1 MFRLFKENTKI
12 ALGAIR
18 SQILRTVL
26 TVFII
31 ASGIWALVG
40 ILSAVNALE
49 NSLLSNFAAMGSNT
63 FNISRYDFSSQLN
76 RNSAETRIN
85 PVIDYNQAKA
95 FKDDYTAPFATTSLS
110 FTASSAVEVKY
121 ENKKTD
127 PEVTVVGADEFYFE
141 NSGLKVDQGNVFS
154 EIDILSNLPVC
165 VLGSDF
171 TKNLF
176 KDVNPIGKTVS
187 IRGAKFRVVGVLE
200 EKGSLFGNKQ
210 DLRIFIPIQQARSLF
225 SQPNINY
232 EIKVMVQNKEFLNAD
247 IDEAIL
253 TMRSIRSLHPT
264 QIDNF
269 GISRSD
275 DMINQLKK
283 QTELLTIIALVIGVI
298 TIFGSSI
305 ALMNI
310 MLVSVTERTKEIGIR
325 KSLGAKSSTIAWQFF
340 TETLI
345 IGQLGGILGTILG
358 LLTGYIFTRFVNFEF
373 TIPWGA
379 IIGAIII
386 SLIVAL
392 ISGLFPAIKA
402 SKLDPVE
409 ALRYE

>member
-1 MFRLFKENTKI
+1 MLRLFKENTKI

-18 SQILRTVL
+18 SQLLRTVL

-49 NSLLSNFAAMGSNT
+49 SSLMSNFAAMGSNT

-76 RNSAETRIN
+76 RNSSETRTN
-85 PVIDYNQAKA
+85 PIIDYSQARS
-95 FKDDYTAPFATTSLS
+95 FKENYNAPFATTSLS
-110 FTASSAVEVKY
+110 FTASSTTEVKY

-127 PEVTVVGADEFYFE
+127 PEVSVIGADELYFE
-141 NSGLKVDQGNVFS
+141 NSGLKVDQGNTFS

-165 VLGSDF
+165 VVGADF
-171 TKNLF
+171 TKNLL
-176 KDVNPIGKTVS
+176 KDVNPLGKVIS
-187 IRGAKFRVVGVLE
+187 IRGAKFKVIGVLE
-200 EKGSLFGNKQ
+200 EKGSMFGNKQ
-210 DLRIFIPIQQARSLF
+210 DLRVFIPIQQARSLF
-225 SQPNINY
+225 SQGNINY
-232 EIKVMVQNKEFLNAD
+232 EIKVLVQKTEFLNTD

-253 TMRSIRSLHPT
+253 TMRSIRGLHPT

-275 DMINQLKK
+275 DLINQLKQ
-283 QTELLTIIALVIGVI
+283 QTQMLTVIAVLIGVI

-340 TETLI
+340 TETLV

-358 LLTGYIFTRFVNFEF
+358 LITGYIFTRFVGFDF
-373 TIPWGA
+373 VIPWGA

>member
-1 MFRLFKENTKI
+1 MLQLFKENTRI
-12 ALGAIR
+12 ALTAIR
-18 SQILRTVL
+18 SQLLRTIL

-49 NSLLSNFAAMGSNT
+49 SSLMSNFAAMGANT
-63 FNISRYDFSSQLN
+63 FNISRYDTSSQLN
-76 RNSAETRIN
+76 KNSAETKVN
-85 PVIDYNQAKA
+85 PIIDFNQAKI
-95 FKDDYTAPFATTSLS
+95 FKENYKGPLSQTSLS
-110 FTASSAVEVKY
+110 FTASSIVEIKF

-127 PEVTVVGADEFYFE
+127 PEVTVIGADENYFE
-141 NSGLKVDQGNVFS
+141 NSGLKVETGTLFS
-154 EIDILSNLPVC
+154 EIDIINNLPIC
-165 VLGSDF
+165 VIGADF
-171 TKNLF
+171 TKNLL
-176 KDVNPIGKTVS
+176 KDIDPINQIIS
-187 IRGAKFRVVGVLE
+187 IRGNKFKIIGVLE
-200 EKGSLFGNKQ
+200 EKGSMFGNKQ
-210 DLRIFIPIQQARSLF
+210 DLRVFIPIQQARSLF
-225 SQPNINY
+225 SQANINY
-232 EIKVMVQNKEFLNAD
+232 EIKVLVQNKEFLNTD
-247 IDEAIL
+247 IEKAIL
-253 TMRSIRSLHPT
+253 TMRAIRGLHPT
-264 QIDNF
+264 QQDNF

-275 DMINQLKK
+275 DLINQLKS
-283 QTELLTIIALVIGVI
+283 QTQMLTVIALIIGII

-340 TETLI
+340 TETLV
-345 IGQLGGILGTILG
+345 IGQLGGILGTLLG
-358 LLTGYIFTRFVNFEF
+358 LLTGYIFTRVVGFDFV
-373 TIPWGA
+373 IPWGA

>member
-1 MFRLFKENTKI
+1 MLRLFKENTKI

-18 SQILRTVL
+18 SQLLRTVL

-49 NSLLSNFAAMGSNT
+49 NSLMSNFAAMGSNT
-63 FNISRYDFSSQLN
+63 FNISRYDFSSQLSKN
-76 RNSAETRIN
+76 NSYTRIN
-85 PVIDYNQAKA
+85 PIIDYNQARS
-95 FKDDYTAPFATTSLS
+95 FKETYDGPFVTTSLS
-110 FTASSAVEVKY
+110 FTASTTVEVKY

-127 PEVTVVGADEFYFE
+127 PEVSVIGADEFYFE
-141 NSGLKVDQGNVFS
+141 NSGLKVDQGNTFS
-154 EIDILSNLPVC
+154 EIDISSNLPVC
-165 VLGSDF
+165 VVGADF
-171 TKNLF
+171 TKNLL
-176 KDVNPIGKTVS
+176 KDINPINKIIS
-187 IRGAKFRVVGVLE
+187 IRGAKFRVIGVLE
-200 EKGSLFGNKQ
+200 EKGSMFGNKQ
-210 DLRIFIPIQQARSLF
+210 DLRVFIPIQQARSLF
-225 SQPNINY
+225 SQGNINY
-232 EIKVMVQNKEFLNAD
+232 EIKVMVQKHEFLNTD
-247 IDEAIL
+247 IDAAVL
-253 TMRSIRSLHPT
+253 TMRSIRGLHPT
-264 QIDNF
+264 QPDNF

-275 DMINQLKK
+275 DLINQLKT
-283 QTELLTIIALVIGVI
+283 QTAMLTIIAVLIGVI

-340 TETLI
+340 TETLV
-345 IGQLGGILGTILG
+345 IGQLGGVLGTILG
-358 LLTGYIFTRFVNFEF
+358 LITGYIFTRFVGFEF
-373 TIPWGA
+373 VIPWGA
-379 IIGAIII
+379 IIGAVII

-392 ISGLFPAIKA
+392 ISGLYPAIKA

>member
-18 SQILRTVL
+18 SQLLRTVL

-49 NSLLSNFAAMGSNT
+49 NSLMSNFAAMGSNT

-76 RNSAETRIN
+76 RNSAETRVN

-95 FKDDYTAPFATTSLS
+95 FKELYDAPFAATSLS
-110 FTASSAVEVKY
+110 FTASSSVEVKY

-127 PEVTVVGADEFYFE
+127 PEVSVIGADEFYFE

-165 VLGSDF
+165 ILGADF
-171 TKNLF
+171 TKNLL

-187 IRGAKFRVVGVLE
+187 VRGTKFRVIGVLE

-247 IDEAIL
+247 IDQAIL
-253 TMRSIRSLHPT
+253 TMRSIRGLHPS
-264 QIDNF
+264 QNDNF

-275 DMINQLKK
+275 DLINQLKT
-283 QTELLTIIALVIGVI
+283 QTQMLTIIAFLIGVI

-340 TETLI
+340 TETLV
-345 IGQLGGILGTILG
+345 IGQLGGILGTFLG
-358 LLTGYIFTRFVNFEF
+358 LLTGYVFTRFVNFDF
-373 TIPWGA
+373 SIPWGA

-392 ISGLFPAIKA
+392 ISGLYPAIKA

>member
-1 MFRLFKENTKI
+1 MLRLFKENTKI

-18 SQILRTVL
+18 SQLLRTVL

-49 NSLLSNFAAMGSNT
+49 NSLMSNFAAMGSNT
-63 FNISRYDFSSQLN
+63 FNISRYDFSSQLSKN
-76 RNSAETRIN
+76 NSETRIN
-85 PVIDYNQAKA
+85 PIIDYNQARS
-95 FKDDYTAPFATTSLS
+95 FKENYDGPFATTSLS
-110 FTASSAVEVKY
+110 FTASTTVEVKY

-127 PEVTVVGADEFYFE
+127 PEVSVIGADEFYFE
-141 NSGLKVDQGNVFS
+141 NSGLKVDQGNTFS
-154 EIDILSNLPVC
+154 EIDIISNLPVC
-165 VLGSDF
+165 VVGADF
-171 TKNLF
+171 TKNLL
-176 KDVNPIGKTVS
+176 KDVNPIGKTIS
-187 IRGAKFRVVGVLE
+187 IRGAKFRVIGVLE
-200 EKGSLFGNKQ
+200 EKGSMFGNKQ
-210 DLRIFIPIQQARSLF
+210 DLRVFIPIQQARSLF
-225 SQPNINY
+225 SQGNINY
-232 EIKVMVQNKEFLNAD
+232 EIKVMVQKPEFLNTD
-247 IDEAIL
+247 IDDAIL

-264 QIDNF
+264 QPDNF

-275 DMINQLKK
+275 DLINQLKT
-283 QTELLTIIALVIGVI
+283 QTAMLTIIAVLIGVI

-340 TETLI
+340 TETLV
-345 IGQLGGILGTILG
+345 IGQLGGVLGTILG
-358 LLTGYIFTRFVNFEF
+358 LITGYIFTSFVGFEF
-373 TIPWGA
+373 VIPWGA
-379 IIGAIII
+379 IIGAVII

-392 ISGLFPAIKA
+392 ISGLYPAIKA

>member
-127 PEVTVVGADEFYFE
+127 PEVSVVGADEFYFE

-171 TKNLF
+171 TKNLL

>member
-127 PEVTVVGADEFYFE
+127 PEVSVVGADEFYFE

-165 VLGSDF
+165 VLGADF
-171 TKNLF
+171 SKNLL

>member
-1 MFRLFKENTKI
+1 MFKLFRENTKI
-12 ALGAIR
+12 ATTAIR
-18 SQILRTVL
+18 SQLLRTIL

-49 NSLLSNFAAMGSNT
+49 SSLMSNFAAMGSNT

-76 RNSAETRIN
+76 RNSSETRVN
-85 PVIDYNQAKA
+85 PIIDYNQAKS
-95 FKDDYTAPFATTSLS
+95 FKENYKAPFATTSLS
-110 FTASSAVEVKY
+110 FTASSTTEVKY

-127 PEVTVVGADEFYFE
+127 PEVSVIGADEFYFE
-141 NSGLKVDQGNVFS
+141 NSGLKVDQGNTFS
-154 EIDILSNLPVC
+154 EMDILNNLPVC
-165 VLGSDF
+165 VVGADF
-171 TKNLF
+171 IKNLL
-176 KDVNPIGKTVS
+176 KDIHPIGKTIS
-187 IRGAKFRVVGVLE
+187 IRGAKFKVIGVLE
-200 EKGSLFGNKQ
+200 EKGSMFGNKQ
-210 DLRIFIPIQQARSLF
+210 DLRVFIPIQQARSLF
-225 SQPNINY
+225 SQGNINY
-232 EIKVMVQNKEFLNAD
+232 DLKVLVHNREFLNTD

-253 TMRSIRSLHPT
+253 TMRSIRGLHPT
-264 QIDNF
+264 QADNF

-275 DMINQLKK
+275 DLINQLKT
-283 QTELLTIIALVIGVI
+283 QTQTLTAIALVIGII

-345 IGQLGGILGTILG
+345 IGQLGGVFGTLLG
-358 LLTGYIFTRFVNFEF
+358 LLTGYIFTRFVGFDF
-373 TIPWGA
+373 VIPWGA
-379 IIGAIII
+379 IIGAIIV
-386 SLIVAL
+386 SLLVAL
-392 ISGLFPAIKA
+392 ISGLYPAIKA